1 MKFHFRAAAKVCSVA
16 IMILLVIGALG
27 PANWTP
33 RTALGWQIDHFL
45 GYFAITLLVC
55 LAWPR
60 PFVVGGVL
68 VAAAFLLEGLQ
79 TWLAVRPFH
88 WLFRNHVLC
97 LCGLAPA
104 IRGRR
109 SLRGSRGAARGP
121 ASLYTGSVS
130 LSSGHILRPQR
141 GRWLRRSM
149 VRFVVRVSRFRLN
162 SEVNM
167 RDARSKSLAFTGSP
181 NPV

>member
-1 MKFHFRAAAKVCSVA
+1 MRADMKSHFRTGAKVCSLA
-16 IMILLVIGALG
+16 IMVLLVIGALG

-79 TWLAVRPFH
+79 AFSPGRSANLVAA
-88 WLFRNHVLC
+88 
-97 LCGLAPA
+97 LCGAGGVLAAALVAELFIRVWRLRARRKAAQRKYQFPA
-104 IRGRR
+104 SREFSRDATRR
-109 SLRGSRGAARGP
+109 SP
-121 ASLYTGSVS
+121 F
-130 LSSGHILRPQR
+130 
-141 GRWLRRSM
+141 W
-149 VRFVVRVSRFRLN
+149 
-162 SEVNM
+162 
-167 RDARSKSLAFTGSP
+167 
-181 NPV
+181 